1 MSADLWMLLAFA
13 GLLIAGVPVA
23 FSLGLAG
30 AVGIL
35 SGLSPAMLATLG
47 TNTYNSIAKY
57 PLIAIP
63 LFILTGLI
71 FERSGVA
78 LRLVRFAQALIG
90 PRHGGLALVA
100 VLVCMIMGGMS
111 GSGPAD
117 AAAVAMVMLPSM
129 TKAGYPRPFSATLIA
144 ASASTAILIPPSVA
158 LILYSIVVPGVDLRA
173 LFAAGLFPGVLA
185 GLALLVPA
193 LLVSKRYGWE
203 GRGWEGRGWEGGAP
217 VAGAERLGVGETFK
231 QALPALFAP
240 VLILGGLRSGLF
252 TPTEAAVVAVA
263 YGVVIGL
270 FVTRELGWRDL
281 WALFGEAAVIS
292 GVVMLIIAL
301 AGIFAW
307 AGTMLGTFRHLAEW
321 IISLSDSGVVLL
333 VLVML
338 AVLAAGMLLDA
349 ISIYLIMMPILIPV
363 MQHFEWN
370 PVWFGILLAMNIAI
384 GQFTPPVAVNLMVTT
399 EVAKIRLEQTVG
411 WALLFVAAMAG
422 ALALVAV
429 FPEIALWLPRV
440 LGYNVG

>member
-1 MSADLWMLLAFA
+1 MSPDVWMILAFA

-23 FSLGLAG
+23 FSLGLSG
-30 AVGIL
+30 AVGIVM
-35 SGLSPAMLATLG
+35 GLPTTMLATLG
-47 TNTYNSIAKY
+47 TNTYNSVAKY

-71 FERSGVA
+71 FERAGVA
-78 LRLVRFAQALIG
+78 ARLVRFAQALIG

-129 TKAGYPRPFSATLIA
+129 TRAGYPKPFSATLIA

-173 LFAAGLFPGVLA
+173 LFAAGLFPGMLA
-185 GLALLVPA
+185 GVALLVPA
-193 LLVSKRYGWE
+193 WWLSRRFGWE
-203 GRGWEGRGWEGGAP
+203 SPESVSRPA
-217 VAGAERLGVGETFK
+217 LGESFR

-252 TPTEAAVVAVA
+252 TPTEAGVAAVA
-263 YGVVIGL
+263 YGVIVGIFL
-270 FVTRELGWRDL
+270 TRELNWREL
-281 WALFGEAAVIS
+281 WRLFGEAAVIT

-321 IISLSDSGVVLL
+321 IIGLSDNGAWLL
-333 VLVML
+333 LLIML
-338 AVLAAGMLLDA
+338 AVLLAGMVLDA

-363 MQHFEWN
+363 MQHFGWN

-399 EVAKIRLEQTVG
+399 EVAKVRLEQTLG
-411 WALLFVAAMAG
+411 WAMVFVVAMAS
-422 ALALVAV
+422 ALALVV
-429 FPEIALWLPRV
+429 IFPEIALWLPRV
-440 LGYNVG
+440 LGYNV

>member
-1 MSADLWMLLAFA
+1 MSPDLWMLLAFV

-23 FSLGLAG
+23 FSLALSGAIGILAG
-30 AVGIL
+30 L
-35 SGLSPAMLATLG
+35 PPHMLATLG
-47 TNTYNSIAKY
+47 TNTYNSVAKY

-71 FERSGVA
+71 FERAGVA
-78 LRLVRFAQALIG
+78 SRLVQFAQALIG

-185 GLALLVPA
+185 GLALLVPSFWLSRRYRWEAPEEVERPA
-193 LLVSKRYGWE
+193 LGTSF
-203 GRGWEGRGWEGGAP
+203 
-217 VAGAERLGVGETFK
+217 RL
-231 QALPALFAP
+231 ALPALFAP

-252 TPTEAAVVAVA
+252 TPTEAAVAAVT
-263 YGVVIGL
+263 YGVLIGL
-270 FVTRELGWRDL
+270 FVTRELDWREL
-281 WALFGEAAVIS
+281 WNLVGEAAAIS

-307 AGTMLGTFRHLAEW
+307 AGTTLGTFRDLAEW
-321 IISLSDSGVVLL
+321 IIALSDNGTLLL
-333 VLVML
+333 VLIML
-338 AVLAAGMLLDA
+338 GVLAAGMLLDA

-370 PVWFGILLAMNIAI
+370 PVWFGILMAMNIAI

-399 EVAKIRLEQTVG
+399 EIARIRLEQTIG
-411 WALLFVAAMAG
+411 WALVFVAAMAA
-422 ALALVAV
+422 ALTLVAI

-440 LGYNVG
+440 LGYNVSG

>member
-1 MSADLWMLLAFA
+1 MSPDLWMLLAFA

-23 FSLGLAG
+23 FSLGLSG
-30 AVGIL
+30 AVGIVA
-35 SGLSPAMLATLG
+35 GLSPSMLATLG
-47 TNTYNSIAKY
+47 TNTYNSVAKY

-71 FERSGVA
+71 FERAGVA
-78 LRLVRFAQALIG
+78 ARLVRFAQALIG

-129 TKAGYPRPFSATLIA
+129 TRAGYPKPFSATLIA

-173 LFAAGLFPGVLA
+173 LFAAGLFPGMLA
-185 GLALLVPA
+185 GAALLLPA
-193 LLVSKRYGWE
+193 WWLSRRNGWE
-203 GRGWEGRGWEGGAP
+203 APDEVERPPLGASF
-217 VAGAERLGVGETFK
+217 R
-231 QALPALFAP
+231 QAIPALFAP

-263 YGVVIGL
+263 YGVVVGL
-270 FVTRELGWRDL
+270 WLTRELGWRDL
-281 WALFGEAAVIS
+281 WELLGEAAVIS

-321 IISLSDSGVVLL
+321 VIGLSDNGALLL
-333 VLVML
+333 VLIML
-338 AVLAAGMLLDA
+338 AVLVAGMLLDA
-349 ISIYLIMMPILIPV
+349 ISIYLIMMPILVPV
-363 MQHFEWN
+363 MQHFGWN

-399 EVAKIRLEQTVG
+399 EVARIRLEHTVG
-411 WALLFVAAMAG
+411 WAMVFVVAMAV
-422 ALALVAV
+422 ALALVAI
-429 FPEIALWLPRV
+429 FPGIALWLPGI
-440 LGYNVG
+440 LGYNV

>member
-1 MSADLWMLLAFA
+1 MSPDLWMLLAFA

-35 SGLSPAMLATLG
+35 AGLPPAMLATLG

-129 TKAGYPRPFSATLIA
+129 TKAGYPKPFSATLIA

-173 LFAAGLFPGVLA
+173 LFAAGLFPGILA

-203 GRGWEGRGWEGGAP
+203 GGTP
-217 VAGAERLGVGETFK
+217 VEGAERLKVGETFK

-263 YGVVIGL
+263 YGVAIGL
-270 FVTRELGWRDL
+270 FVTREIGVRDL
-281 WALFGEAAVIS
+281 WRLFGEAAVIS

-307 AGTMLGTFRHLAEW
+307 AGTMLGTFRDMAQW
-321 IISLSDSGVVLL
+321 IIALTDNGVLL
-333 VLVML
+333 LILIML
-338 AVLAAGMLLDA
+338 AVLLAGMLLDA
-349 ISIYLIMMPILIPV
+349 ISIYLILMPILIPV

-411 WALLFVAAMAG
+411 WALLFVAAMAC

-429 FPEIALWLPRV
+429 FPEIALWLPRT

>member
-1 MSADLWMLLAFA
+1 MSPDLWMLLAFA
-13 GLLIAGVPVA
+13 GFLIAGVPVA
-23 FSLGLAG
+23 FSLALAG
-30 AVGIL
+30 ATGIL
-35 SGLSPAMLATLG
+35 AGLSPAMLATLG

-129 TKAGYPRPFSATLIA
+129 TKAGYPKPFSATLIA

-193 LLVSKRYGWE
+193 LIVSRRYGWE
-203 GRGWEGRGWEGGAP
+203 GRNWEGGMS
-217 VAGAERLGVGETFK
+217 VAGAERLRVGETFK

-240 VLILGGLRSGLF
+240 ILILGGLRSGLF

-411 WALLFVAAMAG
+411 WALLFVVAMAG

-429 FPEIALWLPRV
+429 FPEIALWLPRT

>member
-1 MSADLWMLLAFA
+1 MTPDIWMILAFA
-13 GLLIAGVPVA
+13 GFLIAGVPVA
-23 FSLGLAG
+23 FSLALAG
-30 AVGIL
+30 SVGIVA
-35 SGLSPAMLATLG
+35 GLSPDMLATLG

-129 TKAGYPRPFSATLIA
+129 TKAGYPKPFSATLIA

-173 LFAAGLFPGVLA
+173 LFAAGLFPGILA

-193 LLVSKRYGWE
+193 MIVAKRYGWE
-203 GRGWEGRGWEGGAP
+203 GTP
-217 VAGAERLGVGETFK
+217 VAGAETLTVRTTFR

-263 YGVVIGL
+263 YGTIVGL
-270 FVTRELGWRDL
+270 FLTKELSLRDL
-281 WALFGEAAVIS
+281 WELLGEAAIIS

-321 IISLSDSGVVLL
+321 IIGLTDNGVLLL

-338 AVLAAGMLLDA
+338 AVLVAGMLLDA
-349 ISIYLIMMPILIPV
+349 ISIYLIMMPVLIPV

-399 EVAKIRLEQTVG
+399 EVAKIRLEETLG
-411 WALLFVAAMAG
+411 WALLFVVAMG
-422 ALALVAV
+422 CALALVAI
-429 FPEIALWLPRV
+429 FPSIALWLPSI
-440 LGYNVG
+440 LGYNV

>member
-1 MSADLWMLLAFA
+1 MMSPDLWMLLAFA

-35 SGLSPAMLATLG
+35 AGLPPAMLATLG

-129 TKAGYPRPFSATLIA
+129 TKAGYPKPFSATLIA

-173 LFAAGLFPGVLA
+173 LFAAGLFPGILA

-203 GRGWEGRGWEGGAP
+203 GRGWEGGTP
-217 VAGAERLGVGETFK
+217 VEGAERLKVGETFK

-281 WALFGEAAVIS
+281 WALLGEAAVIS

-307 AGTMLGTFRHLAEW
+307 AGTMLGTFRDMAQW
-321 IISLSDSGVVLL
+321 IIALTDNGVLL
-333 VLVML
+333 LILIML

-349 ISIYLIMMPILIPV
+349 ISIYLILMPILIPV

-411 WALLFVAAMAG
+411 WALLFVMAMAG

-429 FPEIALWLPRV
+429 FPEIALWLPRT

>member
-1 MSADLWMLLAFA
+1 MSPDLWMILSFL

-23 FSLGLAG
+23 LSLGLAG
-30 AVGIL
+30 AIGIVA
-35 SGLSPAMLATLG
+35 GLSPMMLATLG

-71 FERSGVA
+71 FERAGVA
-78 LRLVRFAQALIG
+78 ARLVRFAQALIG

-129 TKAGYPRPFSATLIA
+129 TRAGYPKPFSATLIA

-173 LFAAGLFPGVLA
+173 LFAAGLFPGILA
-185 GLALLVPA
+185 GLSLLVPA
-193 LLVSKRYGWE
+193 FYLSRRYGWE
-203 GRGWEGRGWEGGAP
+203 AP
-217 VAGAERLGVGETFK
+217 TEVESPPLGESFR

-240 VLILGGLRSGLF
+240 VIILGGLRSGLF

-263 YGVVIGL
+263 YGVLVGL
-270 FVTRELGWRDL
+270 FITRELDWREL
-281 WALFGEAAVIS
+281 WQLFGEAATIS

-301 AGIFAW
+301 A
-307 AGTMLGTFRHLAEW
+307 
-321 IISLSDSGVVLL
+321 
-333 VLVML
+333 
-338 AVLAAGMLLDA
+338 
-349 ISIYLIMMPILIPV
+349 
-363 MQHFEWN
+363 
-370 PVWFGILLAMNIAI
+370 
-384 GQFTPPVAVNLMVTT
+384 
-399 EVAKIRLEQTVG
+399 EVG
-411 WALLFVAAMAG
+411 S
-422 ALALVAV
+422 
-429 FPEIALWLPRV
+429 
-440 LGYNVG
+440 

>member
-1 MSADLWMLLAFA
+1 MSPDLWMLLAFA

-23 FSLGLAG
+23 FSLGLSG
-30 AVGIL
+30 AVGIVA
-35 SGLSPAMLATLG
+35 GLSPSMLSTLG
-47 TNTYNSIAKY
+47 TNTYNSVAKY

-71 FERSGVA
+71 FERAGVA
-78 LRLVRFAQALIG
+78 ARLVRFAQALIG

-129 TKAGYPRPFSATLIA
+129 TRAGYPRPFSATLIA

-185 GLALLVPA
+185 GAALLVPA
-193 LLVSKRYGWE
+193 WWLARRYRWE
-203 GRGWEGRGWEGGAP
+203 AP
-217 VAGAERLGVGETFK
+217 ENVERPPLAESFR
-231 QALPALFAP
+231 QAIPALFAP

-263 YGVVIGL
+263 YGVVVGL
-270 FVTRELGWRDL
+270 WLTRELGWRDL
-281 WALFGEAAVIS
+281 WELFGEAAVIS

-321 IISLSDSGVVLL
+321 VIGLSDNGILLL
-333 VLVML
+333 VLIML
-338 AVLAAGMLLDA
+338 AVLVAGMLLDA
-349 ISIYLIMMPILIPV
+349 ISIYLILMPILIPV

-399 EVAKIRLEQTVG
+399 EVARVRLEQTIG
-411 WALLFVAAMAG
+411 WAMVFVLAMAA
-422 ALALVAV
+422 ALALVVV
-429 FPEIALWLPRV
+429 FPGIALWLPRV
-440 LGYNVG
+440 LGYNV

>member
-1 MSADLWMLLAFA
+1 MSPDLWMLLAFA

-35 SGLSPAMLATLG
+35 SGLPPMMLATLG

-129 TKAGYPRPFSATLIA
+129 TKAGYPKPFSATLIA

-173 LFAAGLFPGVLA
+173 LFAAGLFPGILA

-193 LLVSKRYGWE
+193 LLVAKRF
-203 GRGWEGRGWEGGAP
+203 GWEGGNAAQG
-217 VAGAERLGVGETFK
+217 VERLRVGETFK

-307 AGTMLGTFRHLAEW
+307 AGTMLGTFRGLAEW
-321 IISLSDSGVVLL
+321 IIGLTDNGVLL
-333 VLVML
+333 LILIML

-349 ISIYLIMMPILIPV
+349 ISIYLILMPVLIPV

-399 EVAKIRLEQTVG
+399 EVARIRLEQTVG

-422 ALALVAV
+422 ALALVAI

>member
-1 MSADLWMLLAFA
+1 MTPDIWMILAFA
-13 GLLIAGVPVA
+13 GFLISGVPVA
-23 FSLGLAG
+23 FSLALAG
-30 AVGIL
+30 SVGIVA
-35 SGLSPAMLATLG
+35 GLSPDMLATLG

-129 TKAGYPRPFSATLIA
+129 TKAGYPKPFSATLIA

-173 LFAAGLFPGVLA
+173 LFAAGLFPGILA

-193 LLVSKRYGWE
+193 MIVAKRYGWE
-203 GRGWEGRGWEGGAP
+203 GTP
-217 VAGAERLGVGETFK
+217 VAGAETLTVRTTFR

-263 YGVVIGL
+263 YGTIVGL
-270 FVTRELGWRDL
+270 FLTKELSLRDL
-281 WALFGEAAVIS
+281 WELLGEAAIIS

-321 IISLSDSGVVLL
+321 IIGLTDNGVLLL

-338 AVLAAGMLLDA
+338 AVLVAGMLLDA
-349 ISIYLIMMPILIPV
+349 ISIYLIMMPVLIPV

-399 EVAKIRLEQTVG
+399 EVAKIRLEETLG
-411 WALLFVAAMAG
+411 WALLFVVAMG
-422 ALALVAV
+422 CALALVAI
-429 FPEIALWLPRV
+429 FPSIALWLPSV
-440 LGYNVG
+440 LGYNV